1 MSAAPADP
9 QASRPAEDPAEGPVA
24 DPVEPEAAGAA
35 EQQTAGAA
43 ETRVLAVNAR
53 DAEEVR
59 VALLVDGRIHDL
71 RWAQPERAS
80 LVGNLYLGVVRQVEP
95 GLDSAFVDFGAGR
108 AGFLHVGNV
117 HPGYGEAEADPV
129 EVASR
134 PTAAAEA
141 IAGELDGGAAPA
153 AKPPRISEHLQVG
166 QQVLVQVVRDPV
178 RGKGATLT
186 TFVSLAGR
194 LLVWMPSLGRI
205 GVSRRIQD
213 DKERR
218 RLRSSVEAC
227 GPPERAGLIAR
238 TAAAGRP
245 KRDLQRDLEH
255 VQRQWQLVTE
265 AAAAA
270 RAEPD
275 EPALLLAELSPA
287 VRAVRDLMAGGVERV
302 VVDSPEHGAELERF
316 LVDYLPRHR
325 PGVELYRKQRPLFEA
340 LDLERDYQLL
350 FRPRVPVGSG
360 ASIVIHET
368 EALTAID
375 VNSGRIDE
383 GSLEATALAAN
394 KLAAVEVARQIRLRD
409 LGGILVV
416 DFIDMTQAAHRR
428 EVESLFRQE
437 LRADRARFKA
447 GRLGSFGLMSLTRR
461 RLGTGLPRATEL
473 PCAGCGGSGSAVQHR
488 AGAMRALR
496 RLRAVGPERPWRLRA
511 HPGVIQHLRAHHQ
524 DVLDDFSF
532 EVKLEE
538 DPVLAPGELT
548 LK

>member
-1 MSAAPADP
+1 M
-9 QASRPAEDPAEGPVA
+9 G
-24 DPVEPEAAGAA
+24 
-35 EQQTAGAA
+35 
-43 ETRVLAVNAR
+43 
-53 DAEEVR
+53 
-59 VALLVDGRIHDL
+59 LVDLALEPRLDPG
-71 RWAQPERAS
+71 AQPERAS

-95 GLDSAFVDFGAGR
+95 GLDSAFVDFGTGR

-117 HPGYGEAEADPV
+117 HPGYSDPEASPIV
-129 EVASR
+129 VAGS
-134 PTAAAEA
+134 PTPAAEA
-141 IAGELDGGAAPA
+141 ATGELAPVPA
-153 AKPPRISEHLQVG
+153 QPASAPRIGEYLRVDQK
-166 QQVLVQVVRDPV
+166 VLVQVVRDPV

-194 LLVWMPSLGRI
+194 LLVLMPSLGRI

-213 DKERR
+213 EKERR
-218 RLRSSVEAC
+218 RLRTSVEAC
-227 GPPERAGLIAR
+227 GPPEGLGLIAR

-245 KRDLQRDLEH
+245 KRDIQRDLDH
-255 VQRQWQLVTE
+255 VGHQWQALLE
-265 AAAAA
+265 ACAD
-270 RAEPD
+270 AE

-287 VRAVRDLMAGGVERV
+287 VRAVRDLMAGGADKI
-302 VVDSPEHGAELERF
+302 VVDSPAHVEQIQRF
-316 LVDYLPRHR
+316 LEEYLPHHR
-325 PGVELYRKQRPLFEA
+325 PEVEAYGKQRPLFEA
-340 LDLERDYQLL
+340 LDIERDYQLL
-350 FRPRVPVGSG
+350 FRPRVPVGTG

-375 VNSGRIDE
+375 VNSGRIDK
-383 GSLEATALAAN
+383 GSLEATAVEAN
-394 KLAAVEVARQIRLRD
+394 KLAAVEIARQIRLRD

-447 GRLGSFGLMSLTRR
+447 GRLGSFGLMPLTRR

-473 PCAGCGGSGSAVQHR
+473 PCTDCGGSGTVVQHR

-496 RLRAVGPERPWRLRA
+496 RLRAAGTDRSWTLRA
-511 HPGVIQHLRAHHQ
+511 HPGVIQHLKDFHQ
-524 DVLDDFSF
+524 EVLDSF
-532 EVKLEE
+532 PEPVELEQ

>member
-1 MSAAPADP
+1 MSESPD
-9 QASRPAEDPAEGPVA
+9 
-24 DPVEPEAAGAA
+24 
-35 EQQTAGAA
+35 
-43 ETRVLAVNAR
+43 RVLAVNVR

-59 VALLVDGRIHDL
+59 VALVVDGRLEDL

-80 LVGNLYLGVVRQVEP
+80 KVGNLYLGVVRQVEP
-95 GLDSAFVDFGAGR
+95 GLDAAFVDFGGNR

-117 HPGYGEAEADPV
+117 HPGYADADADPV
-129 EVASR
+129 RVAGS
-134 PTAAAEA
+134 PTPAAEA
-141 IAGELDGGAAPA
+141 AAGEEPPKAAPGPA
-153 AKPPRISEHLQVG
+153 RIGDVLRVG
-166 QQVLVQVVRDPV
+166 QRVLVQVVRDPV

-194 LLVWMPSLGRI
+194 LLVLMPSLGRI

-213 DKERR
+213 DAERK

-227 GPPERAGLIAR
+227 DPPEGCGLIAR
-238 TAAAGRP
+238 TAAAGSP

-255 VQRQWQLVTE
+255 VLRQWAAVEE
-265 AAAAA
+265 AGAG
-270 RAEPD
+270 AE
-275 EPALLLAELSPA
+275 EPKLLLAELSPA
-287 VRAVRDLMAGGVERV
+287 VRAVRDLVGGGVSRV
-302 VVDSPEHGAELERF
+302 VVDTAEAAAEIEAF
-316 LVDYLPRHR
+316 LTDYLPRHR
-325 PGVELYRKQRPLFEA
+325 PEVEVHRKTRPLFEV
-340 LDLERDYQLL
+340 LDVERDYQLL

-375 VNSGRIDE
+375 VNSGRIDA

-394 KLAAVEVARQIRLRD
+394 KLAAVEISRQIRLRD

-416 DFIDMTQAAHRR
+416 DFIDMTQSAHRR

-461 RLGTGLPRATEL
+461 RQGTGLPRATEM
-473 PCAGCGGSGSAVQHR
+473 PCAHCSGSGTAGQHR
-488 AGAMRALR
+488 SGALRALR
-496 RLRAVGPERPWRLRA
+496 RLRAVGVERPWRLRA
-511 HPGVIQHLRAHHQ
+511 HPGVVDHLRRHHA
-524 DVLDDFSF
+524 
-532 EVKLEE
+532 EALEALPFPVE
-538 DPVLAPGELT
+538 LEGDPALAPGDLA